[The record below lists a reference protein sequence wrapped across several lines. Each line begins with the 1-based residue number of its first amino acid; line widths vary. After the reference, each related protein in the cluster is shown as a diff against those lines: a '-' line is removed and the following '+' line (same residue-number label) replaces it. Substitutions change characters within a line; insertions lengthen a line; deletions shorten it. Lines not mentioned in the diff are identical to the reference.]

1 MSNLRLLMIAG
12 GLLLAVLL
20 LLGAG
25 LSATEFGLVM
35 LGGALVVAVTM
46 FILTRRQRSRRIRE
60 KDRANRIPPKL

>member
-1 MSNLRLLMIAG
+1 MSNLRLIMIAG

-35 LGGALVVAVTM
+35 LGGALVVAVVM

-60 KDRANRIPPKL
+60 RDRSNRIPPKL